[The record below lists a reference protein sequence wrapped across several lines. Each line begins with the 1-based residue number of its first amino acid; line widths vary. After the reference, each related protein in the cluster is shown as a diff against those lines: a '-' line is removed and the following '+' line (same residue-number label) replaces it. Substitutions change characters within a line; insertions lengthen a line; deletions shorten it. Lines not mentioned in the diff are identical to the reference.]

1 MSVTFNHGAD
11 TFHESLGVSRDEF
24 ASKLSEVLRDFFNN
38 TPDPSLS
45 KLSELIY
52 NRMSDAELLM
62 LASNEVI
69 RKLDEMEEDVAK
81 MEKIFK
87 NLFSEN

>member
-1 MSVTFNHGAD
+1 MSITFNHGAETLHD
-11 TFHESLGVSRDEF
+11 ALGVSRDEF
-24 ASKLSEVLRDFFNN
+24 ASKLSEILRNFFTN
-38 TPDPSLS
+38 TTDPSLS
-45 KLSELIY
+45 KLAELLH
-52 NRMSDAELLM
+52 NNMSHAELLM